1 MPIIDRSFDQ
11 VTGLVT
17 DIGFEDG
24 KMKVRYSQNTELAH
38 ERARDLRQSDEY
50 TKTGIKQNLWHCVH
64 LTEADC
70 LKMLVEDK
78 FTPYTE
84 PAASLRKFLARN
96 KDKYGHCFTTKG
108 VF

>member
-24 KMKVRYSQNTELAH
+24 KMKVRYFQDTEQSNQRSQ
-38 ERARDLRQSDEY
+38 DLRESEQY
-50 TKTGIKQNLWHCVH
+50 TKNGINDNFWHCVH
-64 LTEADC
+64 LNDSDC
-70 LKMLVEDK
+70 LKMIVEDK
-78 FTPYTE
+78 FNPYTE
-84 PAASLRKFLARN
+84 SAKSLRQFLARN